1 MGTGSLSL
9 NPLLEFLLMLPFA
22 LPGSAI
28 AINMINGFSTVLLGT
43 WLLLPL
49 TYFISMLPMAVR
61 SVTVSY
67 QKLKDQYGQAS
78 KNLGATGWTTFF
90 RVHLPLISPGVWAGF
105 LLVFVRSLG
114 EHTISAFLYT
124 PSNRPIS
131 IAMVKRMDEFEVG
144 LAMAYGTL
152 VLLLTVIGTVLLK
165 RVQTYTE

>member
-9 NPLLEFLLMLPFA
+9 NPLLEFLLMLPIA

-90 RVHLPLISPGVWAGF
+90 RVHLPLIS
-105 LLVFVRSLG
+105 
-114 EHTISAFLYT
+114 
-124 PSNRPIS
+124 
-131 IAMVKRMDEFEVG
+131 
-144 LAMAYGTL
+144 
-152 VLLLTVIGTVLLK
+152 
-165 RVQTYTE
+165 